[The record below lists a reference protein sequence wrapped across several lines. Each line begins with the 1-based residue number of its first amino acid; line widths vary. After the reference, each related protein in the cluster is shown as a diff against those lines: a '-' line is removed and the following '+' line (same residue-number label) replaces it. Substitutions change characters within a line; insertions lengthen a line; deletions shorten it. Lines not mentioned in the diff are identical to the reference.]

1 MSFLDELDE
10 NPNNPIQ
17 NLDNSMYMADEKL
30 LGDLLV
36 GEFDILE
43 VIMQR
48 FNMSM
53 SGN

>member
-1 MSFLDELDE
+1 MF
-10 NPNNPIQ
+10 I
-17 NLDNSMYMADEKL
+17 ADEKL

-48 FNMSM
+48 FNM
-53 SGN
+53 